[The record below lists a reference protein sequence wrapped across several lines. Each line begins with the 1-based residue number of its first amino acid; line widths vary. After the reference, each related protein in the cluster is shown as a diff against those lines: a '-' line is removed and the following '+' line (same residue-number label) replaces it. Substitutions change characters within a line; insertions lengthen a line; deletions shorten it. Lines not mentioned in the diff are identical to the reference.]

1 MEPGVHPAR
10 FIPELSLSASSVEQA
25 KVGDRAAHTPTHG
38 LYLQGETHGDSR
50 SNRGTCL
57 LIAFC
62 GHALQSSKVRV
73 RPISVIDHWTAGNRY
88 SSTLHHLKITD
99 YTTTLWSGCGWSAY
113 LSIYLSRKRGIG
125 FYRFTQDEKK
135 HIMKKNTYSIALIH
149 TEPA

>member
-1 MEPGVHPAR
+1 MEPGVQPAR

-73 RPISVIDHWTAGNRY
+73 RPISVILVLAVEILLY
-88 SSTLHHLKITD
+88 FLFIK
-99 YTTTLWSGCGWSAY
+99 
-113 LSIYLSRKRGIG
+113 
-125 FYRFTQDEKK
+125 
-135 HIMKKNTYSIALIH
+135 MKVYYVPLC
-149 TEPA
+149 